1 MLGCVISFVSKFYL
15 HSILIELSNCEL
27 TARIQRTEHCSNL
40 YKLSLTSTLRNLKK
54 EIKVAQLVGSVS
66 EISGYHH
73 GEASLAGTIINLAQN
88 FVGSNNLNLLE
99 PNGNSLKLK
108 FCALTF
114 LIRENTPEQF
124 IS

>member
-1 MLGCVISFVSKFYL
+1 M
-15 HSILIELSNCEL
+15 ILIPHAFISD
-27 TARIQRTEHCSNL
+27 CSYL
-40 YKLSLTSTLRNLKK
+40 IPTLRNLKK

-99 PNGNSLKLK
+99 PNGKT
-108 FCALTF
+108 LTLF
-114 LIRENTPEQF
+114 EPN
-124 IS
+124 